1 MQIINTGGTFNK
13 IYDPIRGELV
23 VPKDSKAV
31 EEIVSLMALDIDVAG
46 IIFKDSLEM
55 DEADR
60 ALLAQTIASS
70 VHKSVVVVH
79 GTDTMDRSAAFVAK
93 ESLQKCIVFTGAMV
107 PYSIDPREAVSNLTL
122 AIAKA
127 LYAPE
132 PEVFIAMHGLVAEH
146 DRLYKDRKRG
156 IFCLR

>member
-23 VPKDSKAV
+23 VPEDSKAV
-31 EEIVSLMALDIDVAG
+31 EEIVSLMALDIDVVG

-60 ALLAQTIASS
+60 ALLAQTIASTP
-70 VHKSVVVVH
+70 HRSVVVVH
-79 GTDTMDRSAAFVAK
+79 GTDTMDRSAAFVA
-93 ESLQKCIVFTGAMV
+93 ERAYEKCVVFTGAMI
-107 PYSIDPREAVSNLTL
+107 PYSIEPREAVSNLTL

-127 LYAPE
+127 LYAFE
-132 PEVFIAMHGLVAEH
+132 SGVFVAMHGLVAEY
-146 DRLYKDRKRG
+146 DRIYKDRKRG
-156 IFCLR
+156 LFCLR